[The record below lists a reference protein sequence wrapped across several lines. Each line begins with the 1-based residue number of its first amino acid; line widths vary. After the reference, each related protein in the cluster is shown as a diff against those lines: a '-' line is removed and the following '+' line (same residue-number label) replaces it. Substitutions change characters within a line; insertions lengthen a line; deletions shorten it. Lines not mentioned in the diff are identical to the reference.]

1 MSRTVTLEN
10 PQVQARYKGSIKLPR
25 AGLKIVSIRG
35 TKGYVFIE
43 FESVNIPKIELEIAN
58 DD

>member
-1 MSRTVTLEN
+1 MSRTVTIEN
-10 PQVQARYKGSIKLPR
+10 PQVKPKYRGSVKLPR

-43 FESVNIPKIELEIAN
+43 FESTHLPKIELEVC
-58 DD
+58 DE